1 MVSDLSAWEFPWK
14 RSLWKG
20 PERFWYLA
28 MKTSSLAV
36 ATPACLSEPCLSY
49 RTKIMSLTFPSL
61 EIRPFGKQLN
71 GSILGNLYNT
81 ECLWVSFQRKWGIIA
96 HSDQFP
102 LLLLFSLSP
111 QSPSFLSWNQTSK
124 TDLRRL
130 LLTGGRHYS
139 ESSQDPEY
147 MVFVDVWKCSSEMFL
162 LMRMLCAENI
172 KKKANNNKKDPCP
185 KDKNNSSKSIR
196 GRWLKVLKSSH
207 TTPIV

>member
-1 MVSDLSAWEFPWK
+1 MKFWSFGEGADQVLCSVLNHHGIWHTNCHTKSVGRGHPHLRLVTCEASRSRPTGTLSATEVTCWAGEAEGQMNIEGTGSSDQCVVLDLSAWESPWK
-14 RSLWKG
+14 RPLWKG

-49 RTKIMSLTFPSL
+49 RTKIMSLAFPSL

-71 GSILGNLYNT
+71 SSILGNLCNA

-111 QSPSFLSWNQTSK
+111 
-124 TDLRRL
+124 
-130 LLTGGRHYS
+130 
-139 ESSQDPEY
+139 
-147 MVFVDVWKCSSEMFL
+147 
-162 LMRMLCAENI
+162 
-172 KKKANNNKKDPCP
+172 
-185 KDKNNSSKSIR
+185 
-196 GRWLKVLKSSH
+196 
-207 TTPIV
+207 